1 MVSGSTQNN
10 CLPEEFVFSTCH
22 IHIGQDHVQSNM
34 ELALDNQC
42 GEPDSTVIIVLQIFT
57 MTTSHQ
63 TSILNYRIVTKI
75 PPNQDVT
82 EGTSAQRQ
90 DDC

>member
-1 MVSGSTQNN
+1 MVSSSTQNN
-10 CLPEEFVFSTCH
+10 YLPENFVFSTCR

-42 GEPDSTVIIVLQIFT
+42 GEPDSTVIIVLQSFT

-63 TSILNYRIVTKI
+63 TSIFNYRIVTKI
-75 PPNQDVT
+75 PPDQDVP